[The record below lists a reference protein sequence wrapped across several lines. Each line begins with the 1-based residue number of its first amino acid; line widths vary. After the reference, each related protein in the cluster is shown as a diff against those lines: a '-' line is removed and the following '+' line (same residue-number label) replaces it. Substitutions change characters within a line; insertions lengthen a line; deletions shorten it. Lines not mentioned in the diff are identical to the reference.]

1 MLDENINQDDFLTI
15 TFEFPFK
22 KPNPFAY
29 VNIIMAFTVRT
40 VYVCFIYT
48 IKSV

>member
-1 MLDENINQDDFLTI
+1 MLDENINQNDFLTI
-15 TFEFPFK
+15 TFEFPQT
-22 KPNPFAY
+22 NNLFAY
-29 VNIIMAFTVRT
+29 ENVIMAYIVRT